1 MKITITGSLGHI
13 GRPLTTGL
21 VQKGHAG
28 TVISSN
34 PERQKKIEALGAKV
48 IGEPELKWIVIP
60 DEQMLNGMI
69 DAGMNPQI
77 AAGLVETNASTHAGA
92 LYEDYYLHRPTLG
105 KVKLKDFAKKFA
117 VVYNQ

>member
-13 GRPLTTGL
+13 GRPLTNGL
-21 VQKGHAG
+21 VQKGHAV

-34 PERQKKIEALGAKV
+34 PERQKEIEALGAKV

-60 DEQMLNGMI
+60 DEQMLNEMI

-77 AAGLVETNASTHAGA
+77 AAGLVEMSKYA
-92 LYEDYYLHRPTLG
+92 LRHI
-105 KVKLKDFAKKFA
+105 V
-117 VVYNQ
+117 